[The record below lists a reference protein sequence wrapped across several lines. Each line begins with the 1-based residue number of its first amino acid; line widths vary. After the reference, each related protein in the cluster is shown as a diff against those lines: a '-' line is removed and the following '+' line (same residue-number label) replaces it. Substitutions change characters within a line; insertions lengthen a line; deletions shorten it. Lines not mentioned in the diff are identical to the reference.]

1 MIADRIKELRER
13 SGYTQ
18 ATLAKRLGL
27 TRASINAWESGVS
40 APSTQYLI
48 ELAKLFKV
56 TTDYI
61 LDLSASDTLN
71 ISSLKVDQKN
81 MIFNMVNYLENYND
95 IMSALGVSSLN
106 LNDAGDKESLIAAL
120 KKYNTENFK

>member
-18 ATLAKRLGL
+18 ATLAKRLSL

-56 TTDYI
+56 PTDYI
-61 LDLSASDTLN
+61 LDLTSLDTLD
-71 ISSLKVDQKN
+71 ISKLKIDQKN
-81 MIFNMVNYLENYND
+81 MVYNMVNYLENYND
-95 IMSALGVSSLN
+95 VMSALGASSLN
-106 LNDAGDKESLIAAL
+106 LNDAGDKENFLVAL
-120 KKYNTENFK
+120 RKYKEKFSR